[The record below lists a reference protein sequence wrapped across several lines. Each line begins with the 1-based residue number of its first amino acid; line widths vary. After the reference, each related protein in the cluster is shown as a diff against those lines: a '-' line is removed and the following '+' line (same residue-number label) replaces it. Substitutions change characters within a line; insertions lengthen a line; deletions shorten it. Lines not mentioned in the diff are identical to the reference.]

1 MLKVLNEKFMKNWNV
16 SWNLVCPALCSP
28 SLAWGELSFLQ
39 KTVSKPY
46 MHTAASYTW
55 CSTFP
60 GRGQG
65 SVQKEE
71 LIVGERFGV
80 KEIFT
85 ALLGTLVIASV
96 SWQ

>member
-1 MLKVLNEKFMKNWNV
+1 MLKIQGYFDKFMKNWNV

-28 SLAWGELSFLQ
+28 SLGWGELSFLQ
-39 KTVSKPY
+39 KTVSKPHV
-46 MHTAASYTW
+46 HTAAS
-55 CSTFP
+55 

-65 SVQKEE
+65 SVQKKEP
-71 LIVGERFGV
+71 IVGERFGV
-80 KEIFT
+80 KEVFT